1 MTLNL
6 IEGGI
11 DTYKN
16 FDKKRLYESEYRNMK
31 QTLTQVLY
39 ILLNTRGRERLDNAI
54 GYFITEKTGIME
66 KIKIKGSTS
75 GQNQYHI
82 LSIAISLLCLASK

>member
-11 DTYKN
+11 GTYEN
-16 FDKKRLYESEYRNMK
+16 FNKKRLDYRKTK

-39 ILLNTRGRERLDNAI
+39 ILLNTRGREQLDNAI
-54 GYFITEKTGIME
+54 WDFIIGKKEIME
-66 KIKIKGSTS
+66 KIEIRGSTS

-82 LSIAISLLCLASK
+82 LSIAISLLCVASK